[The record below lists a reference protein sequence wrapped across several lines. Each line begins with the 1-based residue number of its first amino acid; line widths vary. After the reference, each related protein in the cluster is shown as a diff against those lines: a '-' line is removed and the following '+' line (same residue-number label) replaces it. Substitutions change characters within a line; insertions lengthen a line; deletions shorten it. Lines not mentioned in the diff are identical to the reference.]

1 MSNTFTMK
9 SNYAATL
16 STSLY
21 DSPALIGLDN
31 CGNAVYVDTRGP
43 KDSDFCRSQ
52 GTTATGYNRNSIH
65 SFSAINYNTYNMRWY
80 HRTTIRNVTSFNKYI
95 FENIRK
101 INKEVGYELSEYFG
115 DSVFRNTMMAY
126 ATYQQNLTDLSTA
139 DSLPKGSYFEHPPYG
154 NLHYMDFVY
163 EDRLSNKEWMQ
174 NACELYLIGTPE
186 DIEDLSM
193 FPGLIVRE
201 VSDKTYL
208 FIKDAMCVSI
218 LHTQNQL
225 IEYRL
230 DTYYAVVPNW
240 WTSQKRLEDPTHLSG
255 LHDRPYCE
263 CSDFQDPRLL
273 ETIEPSYEHQIN
285 PDERVYK
292 IYIQMADDLITTVYE
307 KTNFFIGI
315 RNSKKKMSIKNF
327 MKYLS

>member
-1 MSNTFTMK
+1 MSNTFTMM
-9 SNYAATL
+9 SNYSTSTL

-31 CGNAVYVDTRGP
+31 CDNAVYVDTRGP
-43 KDSDFCRSQ
+43 KESDFCLSQ

-80 HRTTIRNVTSFNKYI
+80 HRSTIRNVTSFNKYI

-101 INKEVGYELSEYFG
+101 IYKEVGYELSEYFD

-126 ATYQQNLTDLSTA
+126 DNTYQQNLTDLSKV
-139 DSLPKGSYFEHPPYG
+139 PKGSYFEHPSYG
-154 NLHYMDFVY
+154 NLHYSIMDFVY
-163 EDRLSNKEWMQ
+163 DDNNKEWMQ

-186 DIEDLSM
+186 DIEELSM
-193 FPGLIVRE
+193 FTGLIVRE
-201 VSDKTYL
+201 VSDKTHL
-208 FIKDAMCVSI
+208 FIKDATCVSI

-240 WTSQKRLEDPTHLSG
+240 WTSHKRLEDPTNLSG

-273 ETIEPSYEHQIN
+273 ETIEPSYEQQIN

-292 IYIQMADDLITTVYE
+292 IYIQMDYDLITTVYE